1 MNKKALEAV
10 ALSVRSLAM
19 DAVQAANSGHP
30 GMPMGMAELGAYLYG
45 EVLRHYPG
53 DPKWPNRDRMVLS
66 AGHGSM
72 WLYSL
77 LHMSGYKLTLDDI
90 KHFRQVGSR
99 TPGHPEYGHTEG
111 IETTTGPLGQGI
123 TSAIGMAIAERMIS
137 GTFNTADHKIIDNRI
152 YVVAGDGDMMEGISS
167 EACSIAGYQKLGNLI
182 VYYDSNH
189 ISIEGRTEITF
200 TEDVMKRFEA
210 YGWQVQQGDAYDF
223 DAIAEMTKK
232 AQADTSKPS
241 LILLHSVIGKGSP
254 NKADTPGVHG
264 SALGPDEVKASKKQ
278 LGIPE
283 DAQFYIDPAAPVY
296 FEERRKEWKKAYDSW
311 NEGFKSWAKANP
323 ALKQQWDRY
332 QSGDIE
338 ALQTA
343 ALPVFKPGDKV
354 ATRSASGKVLQ
365 AIAKVMPNV
374 VGGSADLAPSTD
386 TAMPEHGDF
395 GPESPTGRTIHF
407 GVREH
412 AMGGISNGMAVYGGL
427 RPFCATFLVFSDYM
441 RGSIRLASLMK
452 APVIFLFTHDSI
464 FLGEDGPTHQPVE
477 HLAALRAIPDFRVLR
492 PGDAQETE
500 QAWLM
505 ALERHDGPT
514 ALALTRQKLPVYD
527 KADVDW
533 KANIRRGAY
542 VVKDCEG
549 TPEVIIVATG
559 SEVSLAITAAGSTD
573 RKVRVIS
580 MISRE
585 LFLSQNLA
593 FRRNLIPEGIR
604 TIVAEAGVRDGWEGI
619 ATGEQ
624 DLFTLHTFG
633 ASGPGDAVAEYLGF
647 SKDALVRM
655 LQI

>member
-45 EVLRHYPG
+45 EVLRHHPG

-77 LHMSGYKLTLDDI
+77 LHMSGYRVTLDDI
-90 KHFRQVGSR
+90 RQFRQVGSR

-123 TSAIGMAIAERMIS
+123 TNAIGMAIAERMIS
-137 GTFNTADHKIIDNRI
+137 GTFNTAQHKIIDNRI
-152 YVVAGDGDMMEGISS
+152 YVVAGDGDLMEGISS
-167 EACSIAGYQKLGNLI
+167 EACSLAGYQKLGNLI

-189 ISIEGRTEITF
+189 ISIEGHTEITF

-232 AQADTSKPS
+232 AQAETSKPS
-241 LILLHSVIGKGSP
+241 LILLHSVIAKGSP
-254 NKADTPGVHG
+254 NKADTPEAHG
-264 SALGPDEVKASKKQ
+264 SPLGPDEVKATKKQ

-283 DAQFYIDPAAPVY
+283 DAQFYIDPAAPAY
-296 FEERRKEWKKAYDSW
+296 FEERRKEWKKQYDAWTESFNAW
-311 NEGFKSWAKANP
+311 TKANP
-323 ALKQQWDRY
+323 ALKAQWDRY
-332 QSGDIE
+332 QSGDLE
-338 ALQTA
+338 VLQSA
-343 ALPVFKPGDKV
+343 ELPVFNPGDKV

-365 AIAKVMPNV
+365 AIAKVMPNL
-374 VGGSADLAPSTD
+374 VGGSADLAPSND
-386 TAMPEHGDF
+386 TAMPAHGEF

-412 AMGGISNGMAVYGGL
+412 AMGGISNGMALYGGL

-441 RGSIRLASLMK
+441 RGSIRLSSLMK

-464 FLGEDGPTHQPVE
+464 FLGEDGPTHQPIE
-477 HLAALRAIPDFRVLR
+477 HLAALRAIPGFRVLR

-505 ALERHDGPT
+505 ALERNDGPT
-514 ALALTRQKLPVYD
+514 ALALTRQKLPVYE

-533 KANIRRGAY
+533 KANLRRGAY
-542 VVKDCEG
+542 VVKDCKG

-559 SEVSLAITAAGSTD
+559 SEVSLAISAAASTD

-593 FRRNLIPEGIR
+593 FRRNLIPDGIR
-604 TIVAEAGVRDGWEGI
+604 TIVVEAGVRDGWEGI

-624 DLFTLHTFG
+624 DLFTLHSFG

-647 SKDALVRM
+647 SKEALVRM

>member
-1 MNKKALEAV
+1 MNIKALEAV
-10 ALSVRSLAM
+10 ALSVRSLSM

-30 GMPMGMAELGAYLYG
+30 GMPMGMAELGAFLYG

-53 DPKWPNRDRMVLS
+53 DPKWPNRDRLVLS

-77 LHMSGYKLTLDDI
+77 LHLSGYKVTLDDI

-123 TSAIGMAIAERMIS
+123 TNAVGMAIAEAMTA
-137 GTFNTADHKIIDNRI
+137 GTFNTSTQRIIDHYI
-152 YVVAGDGDMMEGISS
+152 YVVAGDGDLMEGISS
-167 EACSIAGYQKLGNLI
+167 EASSLAGHLKLGKLI

-189 ISIEGRTEITF
+189 ISIEGSTTLAF
-200 TEDVMKRFEA
+200 TEDVVKRYDA
-210 YGWQVQQGDAYDF
+210 YGWHTQQGDAYDF
-223 DAIAEMTKK
+223 DALATMTEN
-232 AQADTSKPS
+232 AREETDRPS

-254 NKADTPGVHG
+254 NKAGTADAHG
-264 SALGPDEVKASKKQ
+264 SPLGPDEVKASKKQ

-283 DAQFYIDPAAPVY
+283 DASFYIDPAAQSY
-296 FEERRKEWKKAYDSW
+296 FAERRKDWKKAHDEWQESFRGW
-311 NEGFKSWAKANP
+311 SKANP
-323 ALKQQWDRY
+323 ALKEQWDRY
-332 QSGDIE
+332 RSNDLSILQS
-338 ALQTA
+338 AQ
-343 ALPVFKPGDKV
+343 LPIFKTGDKI

-365 AIAKVMPNV
+365 ALAKVLPNL
-374 VGGSADLAPSTD
+374 VGGSADLAPSND

-395 GPESPTGRTIHF
+395 RVENPTGRTLHF

-412 AMGGISNGMAVYGGL
+412 AMGGLTNGMTVYGGF

-441 RGSIRLASLMK
+441 RGSLRLSSLMK
-452 APVIFLFTHDSI
+452 VPAIFLFTHDSI
-464 FLGEDGPTHQPVE
+464 FLGEDGPTHQPIE
-477 HLAALRAIPDFRVLR
+477 HLAALRAIPGFRVLR

-500 QAWLM
+500 EAWLM
-505 ALERHDGPT
+505 ALERFDGPT

-527 KADVDW
+527 KADVEW
-533 KANIRRGAY
+533 KANIRKGAY
-542 VVKDCEG
+542 VVNDCEG

-559 SEVSLAITAAGSTD
+559 SEVSLAIEAARSCG

-585 LFLSQNLA
+585 LFQSQNLA
-593 FRRNLIPEGIR
+593 YRRNLIPEGIR
-604 TIVAEAGVRDGWEGI
+604 TVVVEAGVSCGWEGI

-647 SKDALVRM
+647 SKDALVR
-655 LQI
+655 LIEI